1 MMFVE
6 PPLHPRRSRAR
17 SKRRRSAPPAAL
29 TLVAAEY
36 DAATLVRLTFDRPI
50 DIAGIVASAIV
61 VSDGPYEAARFAG
74 TGAAELSAPATVEL
88 PLELTGPA
96 SGPIVTLT
104 ASALNGIV
112 AVDDGGTWAGVAD
125 VELPFG

>member
-1 MMFVE
+1 MPILVPIIPFI
-6 PPLHPRRSRAR
+6 
-17 SKRRRSAPPAAL
+17 RRRRRKPIASPGPAAL
-29 TLVAAEY
+29 TLVAAYY

-74 TGAAELSAPATVEL
+74 TAAAELSAPATIEL

-112 AVDDGGTWAGVAD
+112 AVDDGGTWAGVTD